1 MGGRSVSWDGR
12 ECTTWD
18 SRECV
23 TWDGREGVTSD
34 GREEGEDL
42 PASRRAREP
51 MKSSGGDRVSGRGC
65 YPVRLRRC
73 RVLTEA
79 SSSPERQRSITSML
93 KRHSEPTRKPG
104 SCFARNSRYT
114 VVGCTRRYSDS
125 SRTVR
130 TRGGEGAEPGFLR
143 LSST

>member
-1 MGGRSVSWDGR
+1 MFLPRAKRGNHL
-12 ECTTWD
+12 
-18 SRECV
+18 
-23 TWDGREGVTSD
+23 
-34 GREEGEDL
+34 DL
-42 PASRRAREP
+42 ISRRLRPAEN
-51 MKSSGGDRVSGRGC
+51 G
-65 YPVRLRRC
+65 YPARLRRC
-73 RVLTEA
+73 RAPTEA

-125 SRTVR
+125 SLTVK
-130 TRGGEGAEPGFLR
+130 TLGGEGAKPGFLR